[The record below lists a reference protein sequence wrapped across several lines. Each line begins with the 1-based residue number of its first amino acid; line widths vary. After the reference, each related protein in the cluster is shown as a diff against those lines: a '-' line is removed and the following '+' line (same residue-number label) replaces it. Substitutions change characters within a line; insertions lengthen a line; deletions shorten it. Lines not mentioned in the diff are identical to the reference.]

1 MTELFKKRDPRSMG
15 AVIKPVPTST
25 PTDKHQV
32 RPTPNLTTTRTNKQ
46 QINLALTPTNKQ
58 QIKQTPTPTLTD
70 KHQIKPSPVP
80 TPMDKQHIKLTP
92 IPTPMYKQ
100 KIKAIPAPTPTP
112 TDKQQIISTLDPPL
126 RHTQCSRR
134 SSSNSNTEAYGYM
147 LLGSSF
153 DDKSTGR
160 STRYEENQCR
170 QRYQR
175 KYINHNLDQRL
186 GEQSYQGI
194 LKTACVNEAGI
205 KSFDQ
210 KSTSRPARRTYEEI
224 SYQRTHINHNFNAV
238 DTDQRLDQRLD
249 ERSCWGTRKAD
260 CVNEAGIRDLKKRRV
275 QEVTELQTV
284 HTSDTNAWRF
294 ERRVSYLKQIHLGRN
309 RR

>member
-1 MTELFKKRDPRSMG
+1 
-15 AVIKPVPTST
+15 
-25 PTDKHQV
+25 
-32 RPTPNLTTTRTNKQ
+32 
-46 QINLALTPTNKQ
+46 
-58 QIKQTPTPTLTD
+58 
-70 KHQIKPSPVP
+70 
-80 TPMDKQHIKLTP
+80 
-92 IPTPMYKQ
+92 MYKQ
-100 KIKAIPAPTPTP
+100 KIKTIPAPTPTP

-134 SSSNSNTEAYGYM
+134 SSSNSNTEAYGHM

-170 QRYQR
+170 RRYQR

-205 KSFDQ
+205 KSFEY
-210 KSTSRPARRTYEEI
+210 TSRPARRTYEEI
-224 SYQRTHINHNFNAV
+224 SYQRTHINHNFDAV
-238 DTDQRLDQRLD
+238 DTDQKLD
-249 ERSCWGTRKAD
+249 ERSCWGTLKAD

-275 QEVTELQTV
+275 QEGTGLQTI
-284 HTSDTNAWRF
+284 HTYDSNAWRF
-294 ERRVSYLKQIHLGRN
+294 ERQDSYLKQIHLGRN